1 MSTHAQDLVRQLLDS
16 DPENRITIADVLE
29 HQFVHDYMSQIK
41 PKAKAQSKEE
51 NHHEMAL
58 KNNIETL
65 AKKETE
71 LNDLLGFGEAP
82 EERA

>member
-1 MSTHAQDLVRQLLDS
+1 
-16 DPENRITIADVLE
+16 
-29 HQFVHDYMSQIK
+29 MSQIK